1 MIDLHCHLLHCIDD
15 GPDSLEEAVALCRL
29 ALDNRIVQA
38 VLTPHIRAARA
49 DADFLE
55 LRDSRIDE
63 LKKALDDAGVAL
75 RLYPGA
81 EVLIADDTDFAANL
95 VPLTINHSRYLLM
108 ELPRSDPGFH
118 MVLKQIK
125 MLRSQGFI
133 PILAHPERYPY
144 FQRNLTLLSSIR
156 ESGALLQVNAASL
169 YQPHRKAEYRAAATL
184 LRARAADFL
193 ASDAHSVAFRPN
205 NLLEMLG
212 SLPDN
217 IDYDYLD
224 LLVNQNPEC
233 VLNDRSIETSTRKTI
248 DFRRLK

>member
-1 MIDLHCHLLHCIDD
+1 MIDLHCHLLHHIDD
-15 GPDSLEEAVALCRL
+15 GPDSLEEAVALCGL
-29 ALDNRIVQA
+29 ALDNRIEQA
-38 VLTPHIRAARA
+38 ALTPHIRAARA
-49 DADFLE
+49 DAAFLE

-81 EVLIADDTDFAANL
+81 EVLIADDTDFTADL
-95 VPLTINHSRYLLM
+95 VPLTINHSRYLLT

-118 MVLKQIK
+118 VVQKQLEK
-125 MLRSQGFI
+125 LRSQGFV

-144 FQRNLTLLSSIR
+144 FQRNLTLLGSIR
-156 ESGALLQVNAASL
+156 ESGVLLQVNAASL
-169 YQPHRKAEYRAAATL
+169 CQPYRKAEYRAAATL
-184 LRARAADFL
+184 LRTRAADFL
-193 ASDAHSVAFRPN
+193 ATDAHSVAFRPN

-212 SLPDN
+212 SLPES

-233 VLNDRSIETSTRKTI
+233 VLNDEQI
-248 DFRRLK
+248 DNDFQKSLSLRGFK